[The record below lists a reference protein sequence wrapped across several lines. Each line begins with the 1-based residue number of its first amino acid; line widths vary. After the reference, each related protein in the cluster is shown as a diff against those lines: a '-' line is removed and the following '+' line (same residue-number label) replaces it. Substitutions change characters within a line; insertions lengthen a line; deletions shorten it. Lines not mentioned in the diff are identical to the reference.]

1 MDRAY
6 KSQVV
11 SSLGEAFEGATTVVV
26 AHYHGLTVAEVTKL
40 RNKMRG
46 LGASFRVTKNSLAK
60 LALANSQYEALAD
73 LFTGPTA
80 IAFSSDPVAAAKGM
94 AEYAAGN
101 EKLVILG
108 GAFGL
113 QRIDVAGVKTLATLP
128 SLDEL
133 RAKIVGVLS
142 TPATQFVGVLQAPSA
157 QLTRVVAAYAAKDNQ

>member
-1 MDRAY
+1 MERAY

-11 SSLGEAFEGATTVVV
+11 SELSEAFESANTVVV
-26 AHYHGLTVAEVTKL
+26 AHYQGLTVQEVTKL

-60 LALANSQYEALAD
+60 LALANGQFESLTD
-73 LFTGPTA
+73 FFSGPTA
-80 IAFSSDPVAAAKGM
+80 IAFSNDPVAAAKGM
-94 AEYAAGN
+94 VEYAADN

-108 GAFGL
+108 GAFGA

-133 RAKIVGVLS
+133 RAKIVGLINA
-142 TPATQFVGVLQAPSA
+142 PATQLVGVLQAPAA
-157 QLTRVVAAYAAKDNQ
+157 QLTRVVAAYADNQ